1 MKKILYCFLLFL
13 FFSTAALAQDD
24 EEAGGQVRERMTEY
38 IQKRMGLSKAEAN
51 QFGPVFL
58 NYFNDLRKTT
68 QEHKGDRLVLQQKVA
83 ELRLNYR
90 GQFKNIVGDKRSND
104 VFKHERDFVEEVK
117 RLRMDRDKDRTNNR
131 PNDRP
136 NKRGNGPL

>member
-1 MKKILYCFLLFL
+1 MKKILYSIILSLL
-13 FFSTAALAQDD
+13 FSTAALAQDD
-24 EEAGGQVRERMTEY
+24 DGPGGQVRERMTEY
-38 IQKRMGLSKAEAN
+38 IQKKLGLSKREAD

-68 QEHKGDRLVLQQKVA
+68 QDNRGDQLVLQQKVA

-104 VFKHERDFVEEVK
+104 VFKHERDFVDEVK
-117 RLRMDRDKDRTNNR
+117 RMREERARERTNNR
-131 PNDRP
+131 PNNRP
-136 NKRGNGPL
+136 NKRGNEPL

>member
-1 MKKILYCFLLFL
+1 MKRILYTLLLFSL
-13 FFSTAALAQDD
+13 SFSAFAQDD
-24 EEAGGQVRERMTEY
+24 DGEAGGRVRERMTEY
-38 IQKRMGLSKAEAN
+38 IQKRLGLSRNEAD

-68 QEHKGDRLVLQQKVA
+68 QDNRGDRLVLQQKVA

-90 GQFKNIVGDKRSND
+90 NQFKNIVGDKRSND
-104 VFKHERDFVEEVK
+104 VFTYERDFVDEVK
-117 RLRMDRDKDRTNNR
+117 RLRQERLQNR
-131 PNDRP
+131 GDQRP